1 MPWWGWV
8 LVVIAVIV
16 IIPLKIKV
24 WKILLKNI
32 VISNRSTMNRLRIS
46 RSQA

>member
-8 LVVIAVIV
+8 LIAIAIII

-24 WKILLKNI
+24 WKMLLAK
-32 VISNRSTMNRLRIS
+32 SKQDPMEDDD
-46 RSQA
+46 